1 VCFLFAID
9 LHCHMNSGSARD
21 TKVHNL
27 YYADYERLIEERN
40 RFHIAATAMTT
51 FSAVLSTEEIISGN
65 RYMGEYAERYDNVY
79 QWVVV
84 DPRIEESFRQADER
98 LKSNKVLG
106 IKIHPP
112 YHAYDF
118 LEYADRLCAFADAH
132 KTAML
137 MHPHN
142 NERICEV
149 VEFADQYPNMKLIV
163 AHLGFDEHIKAMEKA
178 KHGNVF
184 TDTSGSLSCQNN
196 VIEEAVRR
204 VGSERIFFG
213 TDTYACA
220 FQYGR
225 IYFANISEADKQN
238 IFYRNAV
245 DHFNQFSTLGC
256 AACMPEQ

>member
-1 VCFLFAID
+1 MFAID
-9 LHCHMNSGSARD
+9 LHCHMNSGSAYD

-27 YYADYERLIEERN
+27 YYADFERLIEERN
-40 RFHIAATAMTT
+40 RFNIVATAMTT
-51 FSAVLSTEEIISGN
+51 FSAVLSSKEIISEN
-65 RYMGEYAERYDNVY
+65 QYMGNYAERYDNVY

-84 DPRIEESFRQADER
+84 DPRIEESFHQASEM

-106 IKIHPP
+106 LKIHPP

-118 LEYADRLCAFADAH
+118 IEYADKVCAFADTH
-132 KTAML
+132 KTAIL

-142 NERICEV
+142 NERISEV
-149 VEFADQYPNMKLIV
+149 VAFADRYPNMKLIV
-163 AHLGFDEHIKAMEKA
+163 AHLGFDEHIKAIEKA
-178 KHGNVF
+178 KNGNVY

-196 VIEEAVRR
+196 VIEEAVRC

-225 IYFANISEADKQN
+225 IYFSNIPDRDKENILYKNALKEFKHFQNLVLSAD
-238 IFYRNAV
+238 
-245 DHFNQFSTLGC
+245 
-256 AACMPEQ
+256 